1 MLYQYSG
8 TVVGAASMKN
18 TLRPHFSENN
28 IANTVQCNCHQP
40 SIYKLLEILG
50 VLQLLGI
57 RCLETFCCNSRMEAC
72 QEPNAEKKHK
82 HLVKNRNGLF
92 HKTGYTIKVSVITVG
107 ILHG

>member
-28 IANTVQCNCHQP
+28 IANAVRCNCHQP

-72 QEPNAEKKHK
+72 QEPNAEKNINTSSKTEMAFSIK
-82 HLVKNRNGLF
+82 LKAGL
-92 HKTGYTIKVSVITVG
+92 IT
-107 ILHG
+107 LSKFL